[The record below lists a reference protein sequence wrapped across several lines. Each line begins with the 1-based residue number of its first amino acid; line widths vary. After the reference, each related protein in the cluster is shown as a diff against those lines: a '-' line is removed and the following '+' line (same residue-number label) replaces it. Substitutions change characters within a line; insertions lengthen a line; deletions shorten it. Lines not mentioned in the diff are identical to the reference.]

1 MKTEVMDTGSSRS
14 HYLES
19 SVLGASCVLNFAVAI
34 CSESFS
40 KAVLES

>member
-1 MKTEVMDTGSSRS
+1 MTDSGSSRS
-14 HYLES
+14 YYLVS
-19 SVLGASCVLNFAVAI
+19 SVLGASCVLNFSLAI